1 MAISLLTETRAA
13 VTTKSGQAIVVLMDN
28 QKIRIKAPMSEIL
41 LDEGPEDS
49 KVWTVTVNV
58 YIVETDA

>member
-13 VTTKSGQAIVVLMDN
+13 VTTKSGQAIVVLTDN

-41 LDEGPEDS
+41 LDEGPEDG